1 MFISWC
7 NSTVPLH
14 LWAYKCD
21 LIEWCLFNKSF
32 FLFQSWHS
40 PQMTRSP
47 QSMKIVL
54 FADFASSSHGL
65 HQAQYMLKQLCNEG
79 HQITLFGKLNF
90 WSMFW
95 FSLSLKRLSAK
106 REKSQQWTIILLN
119 FGCYPALHSK
129 QFSLV
134 INFYFNLIV
143 SLFHRCALGCS
154 L

>member
-7 NSTVPLH
+7 NSTLRLH
-14 LWAYKCD
+14 LWAYNCHFNWMM
-21 LIEWCLFNKSF
+21 LIKQVLFS
-32 FLFQSWHS
+32 LFQSWHS

-79 HQITLFGKLNF
+79 HQITLFGKLNWIKF
-90 WSMFW
+90 LIFA
-95 FSLSLKRLSAK
+95 FSSTLQRK

-119 FGCYPALHSK
+119 FGFYPALHSK

-134 INFYFNLIV
+134 INFYFNLVVLLFLRCV
-143 SLFHRCALGCS
+143 SGCS